1 MAKSK
6 LTKQSIRFLVDTYD
20 DETTNHTFH
29 QVRKMIEDKF
39 KITVTYEAIRKS
51 YHANKNALLAENSK
65 DIKVGDGNRVNP
77 TLKTEAKKPSLS
89 MSELR
94 GLVKKNSTKQTEF
107 DTSYEDISNEELD
120 YLFTSSKDN

>member
-6 LTKQSIRFLVDTYD
+6 LTKQAIRFLVDTYD

-29 QVRKMIEDKF
+29 DVREMIEDKF

-65 DIKVGDGNRVNP
+65 DIKVGDGNRVNS

-94 GLVKKNSTKQTEF
+94 GFVKKNSTKQTEF

>member
-20 DETTNHTFH
+20 DEPTNHTFH
-29 QVRKMIEDKF
+29 DVREMIEDKF

>member
-20 DETTNHTFH
+20 DETTNYTFH
-29 QVRKMIEDKF
+29 DVREMIEDKF

>member
-29 QVRKMIEDKF
+29 EVREMIEDKF